1 MYRLTF
7 ERLLTDLY
15 AAYLDARRHKR
26 RMPYQQKFE
35 GNLASNLYVLCREL
49 WTRTYR
55 PRPSTCFI
63 ITDPKQR
70 EVFAA
75 DFRDRIVHHLYYNYT
90 HELFERTFIADSC
103 SCIKGRGTHYG
114 ISRLKDHIRSESRG
128 FTRECW
134 VMKMD
139 IKGYFMHIDRSRL
152 LEIATGTLRRLSRRE
167 PYASALDLDF
177 VLYLTRLIV
186 TLDPLDGC
194 RIAGRPSDWNGL
206 PDDKSLFKT
215 RPGCGLPIGNLT
227 SQLFSNVYLGEFDRF
242 MKREMGCRHYGR
254 YVDDSYVVSCDRRWL
269 EGLVPQ
275 AETFL
280 RERLG
285 LELHRG
291 KLRIDNV
298 YTGVEFVGAF
308 LRPHTTYI
316 ARGSLGRLKRGLAA
330 LGRTYAVNLDRPDAK
345 SAGCNEANALNYGNA
360 GHIFCSLN
368 SYLGVLS
375 HYDSYNL
382 RQRLFLESPSLEF
395 SRRLG
400 SYTSDLTKFRL
411 NS

>member
-1 MYRLTF
+1 MSTR
-7 ERLLTDLY
+7 RAAAVAVVLLCGLS
-15 AAYLDARRHKR
+15 
-26 RMPYQQKFE
+26 
-35 GNLASNLYVLCREL
+35 ASSPRCLC
-49 WTRTYR
+49 
-55 PRPSTCFI
+55 
-63 ITDPKQR
+63 
-70 EVFAA
+70 
-75 DFRDRIVHHLYYNYT
+75 
-90 HELFERTFIADSC
+90 
-103 SCIKGRGTHYG
+103 
-114 ISRLKDHIRSESRG
+114 
-128 FTRECW
+128 
-134 VMKMD
+134 
-139 IKGYFMHIDRSRL
+139 
-152 LEIATGTLRRLSRRE
+152 
-167 PYASALDLDF
+167 
-177 VLYLTRLIV
+177 
-186 TLDPLDGC
+186 
-194 RIAGRPSDWNGL
+194 RPSDWNGL

-242 MKREMGCRHYGR
+242 MKREMCCRHYGR
-254 YVDDSYVVSCDRRWL
+254 YVDDSYVVSSDRQWL
-269 EGLVPQ
+269 EALVPQ
-275 AETFL
+275 AEAFL
-280 RERLG
+280 LERLG

-291 KLRIDNV
+291 KLRIDDV

-316 ARGSLGRLKRGLAA
+316 ARGSLDRLKRGLAA
-330 LGRTYAVNLDRPDAK
+330 LGRTYAGNLDRPDAK
-345 SAGCNEANALNYGNA
+345 FAGCNEANALSYGNA